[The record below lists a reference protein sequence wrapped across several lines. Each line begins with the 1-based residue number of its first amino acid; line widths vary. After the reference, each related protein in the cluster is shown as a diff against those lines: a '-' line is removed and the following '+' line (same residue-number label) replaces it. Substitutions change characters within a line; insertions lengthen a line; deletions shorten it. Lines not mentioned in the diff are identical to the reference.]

1 MTGRGRRGRVVPG
14 VLVAAVVL
22 VVSSPRA
29 GADAGGLGDYLFTG
43 HVPHP
48 AVARIVTA
56 DDVGTSVGS
65 GVLVDANPSQG
76 LVLTNWHVIRDS
88 RGPVLVQFADGFQS
102 AATVLRYDADWD
114 LAAMVIWKPPAQPV
128 ALAPAAPVVGDRL
141 TIAGYGRGVYR
152 EESGACTGY
161 LSPGGGLPNEF
172 VELAATARQGDSGG
186 PILDAERRL
195 AGVLF
200 GQNDGRTIGSCS
212 SRVRVFLAS
221 VGSWGFTPPP
231 AAGPTT
237 VALAAPT
244 GAPPVP
250 APVGP
255 QSPTPAAGGEHV
267 VRSLADLLRHR
278 EVILS
283 GAGGLALVVLGLRAL
298 GRGRRR

>member
-1 MTGRGRRGRVVPG
+1 
-14 VLVAAVVL
+14 
-22 VVSSPRA
+22 
-29 GADAGGLGDYLFTG
+29 
-43 HVPHP
+43 
-48 AVARIVTA
+48 
-56 DDVGTSVGS
+56 
-65 GVLVDANPSQG
+65 
-76 LVLTNWHVIRDS
+76 VLTNWHVIRDS

-114 LAAMVIWKPPAQPV
+114 LAALVIWKPPALPV
-128 ALAPAAPVVGDRL
+128 ALAPAPPVVGDRL

-161 LSPGGGLPNEF
+161 LSPGGGLPSEF

-186 PILDAERRL
+186 PILDTERRL

-200 GQNDGRTIGSCS
+200 GQNDGRTIGACS
-212 SRVRVFLAS
+212 SRVRAFLAT

-237 VALAAPT
+237 VALAAGP
-244 GAPPVP
+244 GPQPPSAASDAPP
-250 APVGP
+250 
-255 QSPTPAAGGEHV
+255 PAAVLTPGQATLGGAGV
-267 VRSLADLLRHR
+267 IRSLADLLRHR

-298 GRGRRR
+298 AHGRRR